1 MLSPFLGVYTAKFS
15 YTAQTDK
22 ELSFDEGDLFC
33 ILNQPADDDWWKV
46 KKKGNSIND
55 EEPVGLV
62 PNNYIE
68 EAKPIG
74 KCKAL
79 YDYTQQTEEELS
91 LNEDALVDVYDSSDS
106 DWSLVGLNG
115 RYGYAPSNYIQ
126 KVEESEGAVVATA
139 GPAESVLIAAAAKKH
154 VAFLEKQES
163 STIKSPSPIRRT
175 PPPSE
180 LLAVSSYIPECSK
193 LEVSHLSHNA
203 ASLPLA
209 DAASLSK
216 THSSTFNGEQIRDHE
231 RPTTNCDNKSPKSSQ
246 FIDSD
251 DSDGP
256 GLPLRRLGEPP
267 YRVGRDSGG
276 ASSQSIPPRF
286 RTYAVLEVD
295 AKKKRAATLG
305 LGPYRI
311 ILLPDKSTRPR
322 EEWSI
327 DNMTGYNHEGKHV
340 FLDVKHPIRSL
351 DLHAGS
357 THAAEEIVS
366 VLGELR
372 GIRKAAGLDEVIAA
386 ANEGK
391 KNDIG
396 TVLYDF
402 PAQGEDEVS
411 VTAGD
416 EVIILDDSNCEWWL
430 VRRQVNGAEG
440 VLPSSYVERGRKPR
454 PSVSG
459 IQESPATGLDVR
471 TTTNTPSNNARGDIG
486 VSKVPERRSSLA
498 QPSQGRKY
506 AAAKL
511 KPDTS
516 QIRTWTDRTGSF
528 KVEAQFLG
536 CKDGKIHLHKINGVK
551 IAVPVSKMSMTDLKY
566 VEDKTGISL
575 DEDKP
580 LSEILKEQKKNNPQL
595 VVVVDRKANSA
606 HIGASVTS
614 TAFSSARQNSYDW
627 FDFFLSCGIE
637 VNNCQRYATNFQR
650 DEMDESSLEGIDPG
664 VMRTLGMKEGDI
676 LRVLKKLDDS
686 YGGRVD
692 NKKYSHDEVDGNGGK
707 SLFTDES
714 GNLKSSRTR
723 PPPAIQTGAVDP
735 KAFKAPEAHFP
746 DSRSAPPSDKHSS
759 SSGVNDETWAPK
771 LSKPQSP
778 ELQPSHQQLQQ
789 EVAQPQLKAQSAPA
803 KQSPLQTASLGDIA
817 LSLNAL
823 PPQPMLK
830 SPVPYIP
837 IPMRPPPHTQINN
850 YQPQPPQ
857 RPGMIDGDFSSATQI
872 PSVSASTLV
881 GIDQPAGSYQS
892 GRIRPPAPVITGILG
907 IAPHPTRPLSAPE
920 TFAVGPLQ
928 TTIPTFTGNLNTMTY
943 ASMPPLDSQKPRPAM
958 TGTPSPGISQHI
970 LYQPG
975 RYTTTG
981 NLPNGGVSQQ
991 QGHQAIQT
999 QQREAMLHSPS
1010 LSPFQVFAKE
1020 PNIGSLVVNRTLSP
1034 PLIPQPTVSMVQ
1046 PQPTGP
1052 APQVRFGMAQAKLQ
1066 QQTTGKADL
1075 NKAMLSCSIDIFFV
1089 SVVYDTLDATPS
1101 ERDLLCAKLSA
1112 VKVLVHRVYNE
1123 PDLLANRAHSIFGRA
1138 RAIHDSDV
1146 ISVLG
1151 MRQTRPV
1158 TQNYI
1163 SKQIGCYL

>member
-1 MLSPFLGVYTAKFS
+1 MLSPFLGVYIAKFS

-22 ELSFDEGDLFC
+22 ELSFGEGDLFC
-33 ILNQPADDDWWKV
+33 VLNQPADDDWWKV

-55 EEPVGLV
+55 EEPIGLV

-91 LNEDALVDVYDSSDS
+91 LNEDALVDVYDNSDS

-115 RYGYAPSNYIQ
+115 RYGYAPTNYIQ
-126 KVEESEGAVVATA
+126 KVAESEGTVVVTA
-139 GPAESVLIAAAAKKH
+139 GPAESVLIATTAKKH
-154 VAFLEKQES
+154 VAFIDKQEY
-163 STIKSPSPIRRT
+163 STIKTPSPTRHPSPS
-175 PPPSE
+175 SE
-180 LLAVSSYIPECSK
+180 LLAVSSCIPERSK
-193 LEVSHLSHNA
+193 MEVPHLSYNA
-203 ASLPLA
+203 ASHSQA

-216 THSSTFNGEQIRDHE
+216 TNSPTFKGEQMQDHE
-231 RPTTNCDNKSPKSSQ
+231 RSTIDCNNKLLKSSLL
-246 FIDSD
+246 INSD

-256 GLPLRRLGEPP
+256 GLPLRRPGKPP
-267 YRVGRDSGG
+267 YLLDRDSGG

-305 LGPYRI
+305 LGPNRI

-327 DNMTGYNHEGKHV
+327 DNITGYNHEGKHV

-357 THAAEEIVS
+357 THTAEEIVS

-386 ANEGK
+386 VNEGK

-396 TVLYDF
+396 TILYDF

-416 EVIILDDSNCEWWL
+416 EVIILDDSNGEWWL
-430 VRRQVNGAEG
+430 VCRQVNGAEG
-440 VLPSSYVERGRKPR
+440 VLPSSYVERGRKSI

-459 IQESPATGLDVR
+459 IQESPASRLDMH
-471 TTTNTPSNNARGDIG
+471 TTYTPSNSTRGDIG

-498 QPSQGRKY
+498 QPSQGRKS
-506 AAAKL
+506 ATTKL

-516 QIRTWTDRTGSF
+516 LIRTWTDRTGSF

-595 VVVVDRKANSA
+595 VVMVDRRANSA
-606 HIGASVTS
+606 HIGASVKP
-614 TAFSSARQNSYDW
+614 TAFLSARQNNYDW

-637 VNNCQRYATNFQR
+637 LNNCQRYANNFQR

-676 LRVLKKLDDS
+676 LRVLKKIDDS

-692 NKKYSHDEVDGNGGK
+692 NKKHSHDEVDGNGGK
-707 SLFTDES
+707 SLFTDEN

-735 KAFKAPEAHFP
+735 KAFKAPEG
-746 DSRSAPPSDKHSS
+746 SPPPDKHPSS
-759 SSGVNDETWAPK
+759 FNDETWAPK
-771 LSKPQSP
+771 LSKPQST
-778 ELQPSHQQLQQ
+778 EVQPSYEKLQQ
-789 EVAQPQLKAQSAPA
+789 EFKVQPTPT

-817 LSLNAL
+817 TLSLNAL
-823 PPQPMLK
+823 PPQRMLK

-837 IPMRPPPHTQINN
+837 VPMRPLPPTQINN
-850 YQPQPPQ
+850 YQPQSPQAPQ
-857 RPGMIDGDFSSATQI
+857 RPSMVDDDFSSTTQI
-872 PSVSASTLV
+872 PSLSISTLV
-881 GIDQPAGSYQS
+881 GIDQHVGSYQS
-892 GRIRPPAPVITGILG
+892 GRIRPPTPGITGILG
-907 IAPHPTRPLSAPE
+907 HVPDPTRPLSAPV
-920 TFAVGPLQ
+920 TFSVRPPQ
-928 TTIPTFTGNLNTMTY
+928 TTIPSFTSNPNHMTY
-943 ASMPPLDSQKPRPAM
+943 TSMPPLDSQKLRLTMMGRP
-958 TGTPSPGISQHI
+958 GTLQPI
-970 LYQPG
+970 LYQPD
-975 RYTTTG
+975 RNTTTG
-981 NLPNGGVSQQ
+981 NLSDGVSQQ
-991 QGHQAIQT
+991 GGQTIQT
-999 QQREAMLHSPS
+999 QQRVAMLHSPS
-1010 LSPFQVFAKE
+1010 LTPFQAFGKE
-1020 PNIGSLVVNRTLSP
+1020 PNIGSLVLNKTSP
-1034 PLIPQPTVSMVQ
+1034 ALIPQSTVSMVQ

-1052 APQVRFGMAQAKLQ
+1052 APQVRFGMAQGKLQ
-1066 QQTTGKADL
+1066 QQTTGRADL
-1075 NKAMLSCSIDIFFV
+1075 NKA
-1089 SVVYDTLDATPS
+1089 TP
-1101 ERDLLCAKLSA
+1101 D
-1112 VKVLVHRVYNE
+1112 N
-1123 PDLLANRAHSIFGRA
+1123 PFGF
-1138 RAIHDSDV
+1138 
-1146 ISVLG
+1146 
-1151 MRQTRPV
+1151 
-1158 TQNYI
+1158 
-1163 SKQIGCYL
+1163 